1 MDCLFIMIVKYNI
14 NFCNSCDTPPVE
26 ANGALIS
33 TKPSNTFH
41 GFGLKNVLR
50 TLKKYNGDYAWDYDN
65 KQKTFTVTAMIGEKA
80 QNKP

>member
-1 MDCLFIMIVKYNI
+1 MI
-14 NFCNSCDTPPVE
+14 D
-26 ANGALIS
+26 
-33 TKPSNTFH
+33 
-41 GFGLKNVLR
+41 KNVLR